1 MKIVFMG
8 TPDFA
13 VPVLE
18 ALVGD
23 GQQVSLVVT
32 QPDRVKGRGREVA
45 MSPVKQCALAHDIPV
60 FQPLRVKT
68 PEAVER
74 LRQEQPDIIVVAAYG
89 QILSTEILTMPR
101 YGCVNVHASL
111 LPKYR
116 GAAPIQ
122 WAVINGEKK
131 SGVTIMQMDA
141 GLDTGDIILQEE
153 VELAPKETGE
163 SLYEKLSSMGGP
175 LLLKAMKQIEEGTA
189 TREKQS
195 DAVSTYARILKREM
209 GLIRWDSSAVSIERL
224 IRGMNSWP
232 SAFTHFHGKLLKI
245 WDADVLT
252 KKAAGTPGAIIG
264 KDKEAIYVNTGDQ
277 ILALKEV
284 QLEGKKRMLVKDF
297 LLGCDIKDGDVLG

>member
-1 MKIVFMG
+1 MKVVFMG

-60 FQPLRVKT
+60 FQPQRVKT
-68 PEAVER
+68 PEAVDV
-74 LRQEQPDIIVVAAYG
+74 LRREQPDIIIVAAYG

-163 SLYEKLSSMGGP
+163 SLYEKLSAMGGP
-175 LLLKAMKQIEEGTA
+175 LLLRAMKQIEEGTA

-232 SAFTHFHGKLLKI
+232 SAFTHFHGKLMKI
-245 WDADVLT
+245 WDADVLP
-252 KKAAGTPGAIIG
+252 KKATGTPGSIIG

-297 LLGCDIKDGDVLG
+297 LLGCDIKDDETLG

>member
-1 MKIVFMG
+1 MG

>member
-252 KKAAGTPGAIIG
+252 KKAAGAPGTIIG

>member
-74 LRQEQPDIIVVAAYG
+74 LRQEQPDIIIVAAYG

-131 SGVTIMQMDA
+131 SGVTIMEMDA

-232 SAFTHFHGKLLKI
+232 SAFTHYHGKLLKI

-252 KKAAGTPGAIIG
+252 KKAAGTPGSIVG
-264 KDKEAIYVNTGDQ
+264 TDKEAIYVNTGDQ

>member
-1 MKIVFMG
+1 MKVVFMG

-18 ALVGD
+18 ALVAD

-45 MSPVKQCALAHDIPV
+45 MSPVKQCALVHDIPV
-60 FQPLRVKT
+60 FQPQRVKT

-74 LRQEQPDIIVVAAYG
+74 LRQEQPDIIIVAAYG
-89 QILSTEILTMPR
+89 QILSTEILTMPK

-153 VELAPKETGE
+153 IELDPKETGE
-163 SLYEKLSSMGGP
+163 SLYEKLSAMGGP

-245 WDADVLT
+245 WDADVVL
-252 KKAAGTPGAIIG
+252 KKASGTPGMITG
-264 KDKEAIYVNTGDQ
+264 SDKEAIYVNTGDQ

-284 QLEGKKRMLVKDF
+284 QLEGKKRMPVKDF
-297 LLGCDIKDGDVLG
+297 LLGCDIKDGEILN